1 MQTRLLSR
9 SSLGAA
15 LALGFAASAVAQIAY
30 PTEAFTANAAGWTG
44 FGHFTGATACGG
56 SGGALRYNLYDED
69 PTASLVSPFLGTAAG
84 GAVTMNYRY
93 KCANWPANNTPASGA
108 WGSFLVQYAASA
120 SGPWTTVATV
130 TNEVQNPAPVPCLS
144 KTLSFTP
151 PVGPLFVR
159 FDATWASGDYF
170 LNFDDISL
178 VESTSNC
185 SGIPAPGNTVG
196 PSEICSGSVFTLSL
210 QNTTSGNGVTYQ
222 WEYGP
227 SNTGP
232 WLPLG
237 TAATQVISQT
247 MDTWYRCSVT
257 CGSNTSISTPLLVPV
272 SVPTFP
278 RNFETGGIT
287 GNCWSVS
294 GTDLPYIAS
303 VSAYGVGASAAR
315 FDFWNWDAGS
325 TPVLTS
331 PEFTPTVA
339 GAQIYFDV
347 AGTQFSGD
355 LSAIDEITLQESANG
370 GTTWTTVVVMNNS
383 ATGVLRTAAPSGNV
397 FFPTASQWAS
407 LAYPL
412 STGTNRVR
420 FAGLAAFGNNVFLD
434 NISVGVLPSAR
445 HSNYGAT
452 CAVGYQMT
460 AAPAPVAGTSFTYS
474 QVGIPEAAPASGIYF
489 GVVVLSLG
497 QNFAGTPL
505 NVLTAGLVD
514 SPCNLNVTS
523 LDLLLSFVS
532 PTPTDSLVTF
542 AVPAGAPA
550 GFLLYSQAAAL
561 IVPVAPN
568 NAGIVTSNAIR
579 SYINSF

>member
-1 MQTRLLSR
+1 MQTKLLSR
-9 SSLGAA
+9 STLGAV
-15 LALGFAASAVAQIAY
+15 LALGVAASAVAQISY

-56 SGGALRYNLYDED
+56 SGGAIGYNLYDED
-69 PTASLVSPFLGTAAG
+69 TTAAVVSPALGSAAG
-84 GAVTMNYRY
+84 GLVTLNYSY
-93 KCANWPANNTPASGA
+93 KCANWPANNTPASGP
-108 WGSFLVQYAASA
+108 WGSFSVQYAASA

-130 TNEVQNPAPVPCLS
+130 TNEVQNPAPVPCSS
-144 KTLSFTP
+144 KTVSFTP
-151 PVGPLFVR
+151 SVGPLFVR
-159 FDATWASGDYF
+159 FAATWTSGDYF

-178 VESTSNC
+178 VESTGNC
-185 SGIPAPGNTVG
+185 SGTPAPGDTVG
-196 PSEICSGSVFTLSL
+196 PSEICSGATFTLSL
-210 QNTTSGNGVTYQ
+210 QNTTSGTGVTYQ

-237 TAATQVISQT
+237 TATTQVISQT
-247 MDTWYRCSVT
+247 MDTWYRCRVT
-257 CGSNTSISTPLLVPV
+257 CGSNTGISTPVLIPV
-272 SVPTFP
+272 TVVTFP
-278 RNFETGGIT
+278 RDFEAGGTT
-287 GNCWSVS
+287 GNCWSIS
-294 GTDLPYIAS
+294 GSELPYIGA
-303 VSAYGVGASAAR
+303 VSGYGVGTSAAR
-315 FDFWNWDAGS
+315 FDFWNWAAGS
-325 TPVLTS
+325 TPTLTS

-339 GAQIYFDV
+339 GTQIYFDV
-347 AGTQFSGD
+347 AGTQWSGD
-355 LSAIDEITLQESANG
+355 LTSIDEITVQESSDG
-370 GTTWTTVVVMNNS
+370 GTTWTTVVVMDNS
-383 ATGVLRTAAPSGNV
+383 ATGVLRTAAPINNV

-420 FAGLAAFGNNVFLD
+420 FAGLAGFGNNVFLD

-452 CAVGYQMT
+452 CAVGYRMT
-460 AAPAPVAGTSFTYS
+460 AAPAPIAGTTFTYS

-532 PTPTDSLVTF
+532 TTAADSSVTF

-561 IVPVAPN
+561 VTPVAPN

-579 SYINSF
+579 SHINNF